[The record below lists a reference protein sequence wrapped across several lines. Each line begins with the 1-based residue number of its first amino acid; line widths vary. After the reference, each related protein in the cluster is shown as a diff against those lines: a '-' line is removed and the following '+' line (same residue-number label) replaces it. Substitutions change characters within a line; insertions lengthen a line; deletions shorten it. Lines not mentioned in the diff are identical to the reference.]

1 MRRDIAQSATQEDPA
16 SFRPCTEK
24 KLDIGRDLRNS
35 LHFARK
41 FYWLVDNFTFLII
54 ILLFHWI
61 KFTELYFICYSEL
74 KYPLHHIKVA
84 KW

>member
-35 LHFARK
+35 LHFARG
-41 FYWLVDNFTFLII
+41 VA
-54 ILLFHWI
+54 ILL
-61 KFTELYFICYSEL
+61 TCG
-74 KYPLHHIKVA
+74 
-84 KW
+84 